1 VLANWDVPT
10 LVLETLPNFGEFG
23 SLTLLRTGVE
33 RRDFSA
39 FWAPLLK
46 ILLKKR

>member
-1 VLANWDVPT
+1 VLASWDFPT

-33 RRDFSA
+33 RRNFSA
-39 FWAPLLK
+39 FWAPWLK
-46 ILLKKR
+46 IL